1 MTTVVLPAAP
11 GAVAPLE
18 ALVPDLLSATG
29 ARQLSR
35 VMFAVLAAGRTAD
48 RRLPPQTAALLDGWG
63 LSVAADGG
71 LSRRSDND

>member
-48 RRLPPQTAALLDGWG
+48 RRLPP
-63 LSVAADGG
+63 
-71 LSRRSDND
+71 